1 MWKAFPFFAV
11 LLGLGCVRGSKV
23 PAKGMTEPLERLDL
37 EADEGLPLGKLPQSA
52 TPTGYALNL
61 TIDPAAEDFSGDVA
75 IKVLLHKPHEAI
87 WMHGRGLRVK
97 SAQVTLFDGKVIPA
111 TWQQMTPDGLSRLSF
126 GQNLPPQE
134 LTVVI
139 GYDAS
144 FSHRVEGLYKVVS
157 DGKPY
162 VFAQLEAISARLVFP
177 GFDEPR
183 FKTPFDITITSP
195 KTVTAVSTTHVVNEE
210 LEGRGRRVRFA
221 RTERLPTYLITF
233 AVGDFDVVDGGMIPA
248 NAVRQQPLPLRG
260 IAVKGQGSKLAYALA
275 TTGEL
280 LAILEDYF
288 GTPYPFDKL
297 DMIAAPDF
305 AEGAMENV
313 GAIVFL
319 DKLLFVDPKQSTLEE
334 RRAHVETMAHE
345 LAHMWFGNTVTMR
358 WWDDTWLNEAFAN
371 WMGYRVAEVFDP
383 KLDAAL
389 SGLEATLASMHTDSL
404 VAARQVH
411 QPVESNHDIAN
422 AFDSIT
428 YDKGM
433 GVLGM
438 FESYMGR
445 EVFRT
450 AVRNYLDKY
459 RFGNATA
466 AEFFATLG
474 ESSGADVSHAL
485 QSFVEQPG
493 VPLIGAQTV
502 CTPQGAAQLTLD
514 QSRYLP
520 LGSEGDPERQ
530 WKVPVCVRYSM
541 QGKAHKQC
549 WLLTSPSA
557 QVTLDKPG
565 CPDWLMPNADAAGYY
580 RFAIPADETT
590 KLQAALARK
599 DLSRGEALAFADSL
613 RASVAAGRAS
623 PVDVYEALPVLVAQR
638 DTRIDAQA
646 MAAIAV
652 TRDRYVDA
660 SARAAVEAFARD
672 LFKGRVTTADFDRR
686 AGETEEARTA
696 RSSLVT
702 FLTEIGADPAFRK
715 EAQRRGMALLAARE
729 AGKTGDD
736 VVDSALA
743 GTVIAVAAVEGGR
756 SVQERVIALL
766 GKQEDPRLRSPLI
779 TALGSAREPELV
791 RQALDRALT
800 DTVRA
805 AEFWGV
811 AHPLGT
817 RRESMATAWDWL
829 QTNFDAVRAKVPE
842 EQHAYIPYLALDFCT
857 AERAAE
863 VETFLR
869 PRIENLTGG
878 PRALAAVHEAIGLCA
893 ARYAAHHTLIQ
904 SYFLEREK
912 AKPKSAVRGKD
923 AAPAGVLG
931 SGR

>member
-1 MWKAFPFFAV
+1 MCKAFALLAV
-11 LLGLGCVRGSKV
+11 VLALGCVRGNKV

-37 EADEGLPLGKLPQSA
+37 GADEGLPLGKLPQSA
-52 TPTGYALNL
+52 TPTAYALNL
-61 TIDPAAEDFSGDVA
+61 VIDPAADTFSGDVA
-75 IKVLLHKPHEAI
+75 IKVLLNKPHELI

-97 SAQVTLFDGKVIPA
+97 TAQVTLFDGKVISA
-111 TWQQMTPDGLSRLSF
+111 TWQQMTPDGLARLSF

-134 LTVVI
+134 ITIVI
-139 GYDAS
+139 GYEAS

-162 VFAQLEAISARLVFP
+162 VFAQLEAISGRLVFP

-183 FKTPFDITITSP
+183 FKTPFDITITAP
-195 KTVTAVSTTHVVNEE
+195 KGATTVSATHVVREDVDGP
-210 LEGRGRRVRFA
+210 LKRVRFA

-233 AVGDFDVVDGGMIPA
+233 AVGDFDVVDGGTIPP
-248 NAVRQQPLPLRG
+248 NATRKHPLPLRG
-260 IAVKGQGSKLAYALA
+260 IAVKGRGGKLAYAMT

-297 DMIAAPDF
+297 DIIAAPDF

-313 GAIVFL
+313 GAIVFF

-334 RRAHVETMAHE
+334 RRAYAETMAHE
-345 LAHMWFGNTVTMR
+345 LAHMWFGNIVTMQ

-371 WMGYRVAEVFDP
+371 WMGYRVADVFDP
-383 KLDAAL
+383 KLDAAIA
-389 SGLEATLASMHTDSL
+389 GLEATLASMHADSL
-404 VAARQVH
+404 MAARQVH

-445 EVFRT
+445 DVFKT
-450 AVRNYLDKY
+450 AVRNYLEKY
-459 RFGNATA
+459 RFANATA

-474 ESSGADVSHAL
+474 ASASADVSHAL
-485 QSFVEQPG
+485 QTFVEQPG
-493 VPLIGAQTV
+493 VPLIGVRTT
-502 CTPQGAAQLTLD
+502 CMPQGPAQLTLD

-520 LGSEGDPERQ
+520 LGSEGDAGRQ
-530 WKVPVCVRYSM
+530 WHVPVCARYSV

-549 WLLTSPSA
+549 WLLTAASA
-557 QVTLDKPG
+557 QVSLDKPG

-580 RFAIPADETT
+580 RFAIPAEETI

-638 DTRIDAQA
+638 DARIDAQV
-646 MAAIAV
+646 MAAITV

-660 SARAAVEAFARD
+660 SARSAVEAFARE

-696 RSSLVT
+696 RSSLVA
-702 FLTEIGADPAFRK
+702 FLTETGADPAFRK
-715 EAQRRGMALLAARE
+715 EANRRGLALLAARE
-729 AGKTGDD
+729 AGKSGDD
-736 VVDSALA
+736 LVDSALA
-743 GTVIAVAAVEGGR
+743 GTVLAVATSDGGR
-756 SVQERVIALL
+756 PVQERVITLL

-779 TALGSAREPELV
+779 AALGSARDSELV
-791 RQALDRALT
+791 WQALDRALT

-805 AEFWGV
+805 AEFWAV
-811 AHPLGT
+811 AQPLGT
-817 RRESMATAWDWL
+817 RRESMATTWEWL
-829 QTNFDAVRAKVPE
+829 QTNFDGVRAKVPE
-842 EQHAYIPYLALDFCT
+842 EQHSYIPYLALDFCT

-863 VETFLR
+863 VERFLR

-893 ARYAAHHTLIQ
+893 ARYEAHHVLIQ
-904 SYFLEREK
+904 GYFVERAK
-912 AKPKSAVRGKD
+912 TKPKSAARSKD
-923 AAPAGVLG
+923 GAGVLG
-931 SGR
+931 TSR